1 MSMILAGDTGGS
13 KTEIRIYD
21 SETDQILHRYSC
33 MGFGSAADSEEPIPV
48 LSELLA
54 EITSTYSVSRAAVN
68 LGGKN
73 KTQIFQ
79 VFRKAFPAIP
89 LTVCRESEGDAAF
102 ALCEKHKAQIIVLCG
117 TGSIGLGVAPDGR
130 KIVCGGWGMNIG
142 DNGSGYDIGLT
153 AIRRSLEELD
163 GTEPLS
169 QLAQR
174 ITGCCEPFSAESDIS
189 VIRDMR
195 DSARSR
201 ILPLDRKKTAE
212 YARTVSEYCRNN
224 DPAAMRIMR
233 DAGAELGNLVLRI
246 SDKLG
251 RTNIHSVILTGGLI
265 HSLPYWQSSFES
277 QVRSGL
283 PDLIFQYRADGIIEG
298 TYYIAKAMQ

>member
-33 MGFGSAADSEEPIPV
+33 VGFGSAADSDEPIPV

-54 EITSTYSVSRAAVN
+54 EIASAYSVSRAAVN

-79 VFRKAFPAIP
+79 LFRKAFPAVP

-102 ALCEKHKAQIIVLCG
+102 ALCEKHNAQIIVLCG
-117 TGSIGLGVAPDGR
+117 TGSIGLGAVPNGR

-142 DNGSGYDIGLT
+142 DSGSGYDIGLT
-153 AIRRSLEELD
+153 AIRRSLAELD
-163 GTEPLS
+163 GTAPLS
-169 QLAQR
+169 PLAQR
-174 ITGCCEPFSAESDIS
+174 ITGCREPFSAVSDIS
-189 VIRDMR
+189 HICDMR
-195 DSARSR
+195 DSVRSR

-212 YARTVSEYCRNN
+212 YARIVSEYCRFN
-224 DPAAMRIMR
+224 DTAALRIMQ
-233 DAGAELGNLVLRI
+233 DAGAELGDLVI
-246 SDKLG
+246 GITDKLG
-251 RTNIHSVILTGGLI
+251 RDQVHSAILTGGLI

-277 QVRSGL
+277 QVRSRL
-283 PDLIFQYRADGIIEG
+283 PYLAFRYLADGIIEG
-298 TYYIAKAMQ
+298 TYYLAKEMQ